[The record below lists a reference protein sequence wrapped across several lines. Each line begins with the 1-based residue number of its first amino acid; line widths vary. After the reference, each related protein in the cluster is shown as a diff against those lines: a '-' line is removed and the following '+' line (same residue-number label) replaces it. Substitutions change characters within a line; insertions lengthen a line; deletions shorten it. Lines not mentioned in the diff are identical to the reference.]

1 MKKRLICIF
10 TIIGLLMTG
19 CSAKQ
24 VESQPEDLLAEVKER
39 GVLKIGTEGTYAPY
53 SYHNEKGELTGFD
66 VEIGQAIAKQLGL
79 KVEFVESNW
88 DSCIAGL
95 DAKRYDIVM
104 NQVGITKERL
114 AKYDFSTPYTIAK
127 VVLLVSSENDTIT
140 SFEEMQGKTSAQSM
154 TSNFTKLA
162 EGYGAK
168 IVSTDG
174 LFSKAVELVTTGRA
188 DATINDELTYLDY
201 IKKQPNAKVKVVAEQ
216 EEVSEN
222 AIMIRKGNDSFR
234 EEVNRALSELQE
246 NGTLA
251 EISNRYFG
259 KDITK

>member
-140 SFEEMQGKTSAQSM
+140 SFEEIQGKTSAQSM

-246 NGTLA
+246 NGTLE

>member
-1 MKKRLICIF
+1 
-10 TIIGLLMTG
+10 MTG

-140 SFEEMQGKTSAQSM
+140 SFEEIQGKTSAQSM

-246 NGTLA
+246 NGTLE

>member
-140 SFEEMQGKTSAQSM
+140 SFEEIQGKTSAQSM

>member
-1 MKKRLICIF
+1 MKKKWICILA
-10 TIIGLLMTG
+10 IVGVLMTG

-24 VESQPEDLLAEVKER
+24 AESQPEDLLAEVKDR

-53 SYHNEKGELTGFD
+53 SYHNEKGDLTGFD
-66 VEIGQAIAKQLGL
+66 IEIGEAIAKQMGL
-79 KVEFVESNW
+79 KAEFVESNW

-95 DAKRYDIVM
+95 DAKRYDVVM

-114 AKYDFSTPYTIAK
+114 TKYDFSTPYTIAK
-127 VVLLVSSENDTIT
+127 VVLLVSSDNNEIT
-140 SFEEMQGKTSAQSM
+140 SFDKMQGKTSAQSM
-154 TSNFTKLA
+154 TSNFTRLA

-201 IKKQPNAKVKVVAEQ
+201 LNKQPNTKLKVVAEQ
-216 EEVSEN
+216 EEVSKN
-222 AIMIRKGNDSFR
+222 AVMIRKGNDSFR
-234 EEVNRALSELQE
+234 DAIDQALSELQE
-246 NGTLA
+246 NGTLK
-251 EISNRYFG
+251 EISDRYFG